1 MTPPPAA
8 TLLATPPA
16 QPRPRSLFSSPFTE
30 LEVGY
35 EFTTP
40 GRTICETDVVFF
52 SQWTGDTLPVHTDR
66 HWAEENGLYG
76 RRVANGLLVVSY
88 ALGLLPLDG
97 DYVVALRRVREL
109 IFKRPVFLGDTV
121 HCEGRIEALRNL
133 DAFGC
138 VVTHLSIRNQD
149 GEVVVRGTFDMLW
162 RMDDPPSRVGVQR

>member
-1 MTPPPAA
+1 MNPA
-8 TLLATPPA
+8 TSGTMLPSTPA
-16 QPRPRSLFSSPFTE
+16 QPTSRSLFSSPFRD

-66 HWAEENGLYG
+66 HWAEANGLYG

-88 ALGLLPLDG
+88 GLGLLPLDG

-109 IFKRPVFLGDTV
+109 TFKRPVFLGDTV
-121 HCEGRIEALRNL
+121 HCEGRVEALRDL
-133 DAFGC
+133 DVFGC
-138 VVTHLSIRNQD
+138 VVTHLVIRNQH
-149 GEVVVRGTFDMLW
+149 GEAAVRGSFDMLW
-162 RMDDPPSRVGVQR
+162 RLDDPPTAGGRG